1 MLAGGCGGPF
11 GRRAGSVVRAG
22 KPDMGTAAGRVTGIT
37 DQPVAAL
44 TMPLR
49 QIVTAH
55 PRPDRRD
62 AAPAH
67 LPDPTDGPL
76 CRCPVADALDRPALH
91 HPVEHG
97 DTARIDGDE
106 HPQLPAYDLMEQPI
120 GGQSLAHRIAEP
132 RQLDPVHPPDARPAQ
147 PETSLPHKT

>member
-1 MLAGGCGGPF
+1 MRISDWSSDVCSSDL
-11 GRRAGSVVRAG
+11 
-22 KPDMGTAAGRVTGIT
+22 
-37 DQPVAAL
+37 
-44 TMPLR
+44 
-49 QIVTAH
+49 
-55 PRPDRRD
+55 
-62 AAPAH
+62 

-106 HPQLPAYDLMEQPI
+106 HPQLPAYDLMEQTI

-132 RQLDPVHPPDARPAQ
+132 RELDPVHPHDARAAQ
-147 PETSLPHKT
+147 LETFVQIEDRAPVHQGGESRLRIEGRDRKSTRLNSSH